1 MKPTCPILLITNNL
15 KVARNL
21 RLLSRTTT
29 NVVKNIA
36 DMLTL
41 EAEILSIIKKRQL
54 AQEGDVIILSSGDK
68 EIKTDSTNMMKVLKV

>member
-29 NVVKNIA
+29 NVVRNIG

-41 EAEILSIIKKRQL
+41 ESEILDIISTRKL
-54 AQEGDVIILSSGDK
+54 AQEGDVIIISSGDK
-68 EIKTDSTNMMKVLKV
+68 EIKTDSTNMMKILKF